1 LSGITKRLA
10 LLLLAAI
17 LSTSAAFAAAPAC
30 QSLKARKDRDA
41 CHARQAAARQTGSE
55 APNGKMIDAIEQM
68 KIDDDRL
75 ARRLQGICRGC

>member
-1 LSGITKRLA
+1 MNGITKRLA

-17 LSTSAAFAAAPAC
+17 LTSAAFAAAPAC
-30 QSLKARKDRDA
+30 QSLKSRKDRDV
-41 CHARQAAARQTGSE
+41 CHARPAAARQMGPE
-55 APNGKMIDAIEQM
+55 APNGKMIDTIEQM